1 MSLCKPVSGRVSGA
15 GMTGRDTAF
24 EHEGYM
30 ANKKNSITNWIKSSA
45 YDFKTAEHMFRTGR
59 YIYVLFMCHL
69 SLGKLL
75 KAIYE
80 AVLNKVPPKTHNLIF
95 LSNAVNLELPE
106 SHLKTLESLNDLSI
120 VTRYPEDFDA
130 LVKAFNKKRVEDY
143 LARTKELLKW
153 LKKDTRL
160 KK

>member
-1 MSLCKPVSGRVSGA
+1 
-15 GMTGRDTAF
+15 
-24 EHEGYM
+24 M
-30 ANKKNSITNWIKSSA
+30 ANRKDAITNWIKSSN

-69 SLGKLL
+69 SLEKLL

-95 LSNAVNLELPE
+95 LSSAVNLEIPE

-130 LVKAFNKKRVEDY
+130 LIKAFRKKRVEDY
-143 LARTKELLKW
+143 FSRTKELLKW
-153 LKKDTRL
+153 LKKDARL